1 MKNIIYIFLAVLL
14 FSTSCSGLK
23 NRQQVRAEKE
33 LMKREDVRKAV
44 ESQQMLIKVDRI
56 YSHHGRIM
64 DVNPRNN
71 FIIIDR
77 DRTRV
82 SLAYFGKSFT
92 IRPVAAINFTGKVN
106 TASMDTKADGS
117 YDLQFELGQG
127 NEKFDVSIKVSASGY
142 VNMNVINPRI
152 DFVRYSGTLSS
163 L

>member
-1 MKNIIYIFLAVLL
+1 MKNTIYIFLAVLL
-14 FSTSCSGLK
+14 FSASCSGLK
-23 NRQQVRAEKE
+23 NSRQARAERE
-33 LMKREDVRKAV
+33 LMKREDVRKAL

-56 YSHHGRIM
+56 YAHHGRIM

-106 TASMDTKADGS
+106 SGNMDTKEDGS
-117 YDLQFELGQG
+117 YDLRFELGQE
-127 NEKFDVSIKVSASGY
+127 NEKFDVSIKVSGTGY
-142 VNMNVINPRI
+142 VNMTVTNPRI
-152 DFVRYSGTLSS
+152 DFVRYSGTLGS